1 MKLNEI
7 KNLLADS
14 IETYSTTVRKEIDG
28 NLYDVQ
34 YELNVS
40 KQDATKRFITVL
52 FGGDRIYDALK
63 ELEVKT
69 IYCGSNGF
77 IIELDVSDP
86 ELFEKLATENHIPL
100 TTTKYVVID

>member
-7 KNLLADS
+7 KDLLADS
-14 IETYSTTVRKEIDG
+14 IETYSTTVRTEIEG
-28 NLYDVQ
+28 NLYDVE

-40 KQDATKRFITVL
+40 KQDATKRFISVL

-69 IYCGSNGF
+69 IYCGSDGF
-77 IIELDVSDP
+77 IVNLDVSDP
-86 ELFEKLATENHIPL
+86 TLFEKLATENRIPL
-100 TTTKYVVID
+100 TTTKYIVVD